1 MSAQDNGGSA
11 FPVADIRSA
20 EPRTTDELRQMARG
34 MTMRD
39 FFAAKAPPYTDTW
52 IQRYCRDV
60 GYMSDA
66 KCMADWAYEYA
77 DAMLKARQA

>member
-1 MSAQDNGGSA
+1 MSAQDNGGPA
-11 FPVADIRSA
+11 FPVTRH
-20 EPRTTDELRQMARG
+20 ETG

-39 FFAAKAPPYTDTW
+39 YFAAKAPPYTDAW
-52 IQRYCRDV
+52 VQRYCRNV

-77 DAMLKARQA
+77 DAMLDARSKQ